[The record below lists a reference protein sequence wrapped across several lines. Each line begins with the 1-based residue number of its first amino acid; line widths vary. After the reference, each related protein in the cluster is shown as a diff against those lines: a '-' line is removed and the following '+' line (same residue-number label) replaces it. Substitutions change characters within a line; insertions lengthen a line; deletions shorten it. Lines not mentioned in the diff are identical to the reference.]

1 MGYFMTTMD
10 RARVSIRRPRRGDE
24 TEFLALMRQ
33 SSQLHHP
40 WVFPPTSRAAFLEY
54 LATRRL
60 DSEDGF
66 LVIERQ
72 SQRIC
77 GVINLNVITRG
88 ALQSAY
94 VAYYVGQPYVGQG
107 YMKEGLLQAM
117 AVAFG
122 ELGLHRLEANI
133 QPGNTPSIRLVR
145 ACGFRHE
152 GFSPK
157 YLYIDGAWRDHERF
171 AILKEEVFF

>member
-1 MGYFMTTMD
+1 MKQPPT
-10 RARVSIRRPRRGDE
+10 RVSIRRPRRSDE
-24 TEFLALMRQ
+24 SEFIELMRQ
-33 SSQLHHP
+33 SAQLHQP
-40 WVFPPTSRAAFLEY
+40 WVFPPVTRTAFLDY

-60 DSEDGF
+60 ESEDGF

-94 VAYYVGQPYVGQG
+94 VAYYVGAPYAGKG
-107 YMKEGLLQAM
+107 YMKEGLLQVM
-117 AVAFG
+117 EISFN
-122 ELGLHRLEANI
+122 ELELHRLEANI
-133 QPGNTPSIRLVR
+133 QPTNAPSIRLVK

-152 GFSPK
+152 GFSPR
-157 YLYIDGAWRDHERF
+157 YLHIDGDWRDHERF
-171 AILKEEVFF
+171 AILREEVMD